1 MPPAPVKGEAIAISK
16 ATVQRVVDNK
26 QQAPVSLVQQVRG
39 AVDANLNA
47 IRSMVE
53 QHLYDALGLPPRLLE
68 SIDVV
73 SRPDGDS
80 SYSFNY
86 HDPEAPFASD
96 VFAEIDKQ
104 GKLIRVFTTK

>member
-1 MPPAPVKGEAIAISK
+1 M
-16 ATVQRVVDNK
+16 DNK
-26 QQAPVSLVQQVRG
+26 QQAPISLVEQVRG

-47 IRSMVE
+47 IRSLVE

-73 SRPDGDS
+73 CRPGSDS

-86 HDPEAPFASD
+86 HDPEAPFAAD
-96 VFAEIDKQ
+96 VFAEVDKQ
-104 GKLIRVFTTK
+104 GKLKRVFTTK